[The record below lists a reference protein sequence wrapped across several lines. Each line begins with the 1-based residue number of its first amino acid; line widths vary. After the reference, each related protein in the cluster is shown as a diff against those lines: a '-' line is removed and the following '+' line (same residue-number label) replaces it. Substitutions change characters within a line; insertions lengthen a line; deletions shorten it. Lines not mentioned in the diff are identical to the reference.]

1 MTQREKRKEG
11 GEIAVAST
19 GPNLNSLV
27 DFQFGRCA
35 YFLIVDQNGKL
46 IDSISN
52 QGQQAQRGAGV
63 AAAQAIVD
71 SKVTAV
77 ITGNVGPNAYSIL
90 NSARIRIFTIDSEIT
105 ISEVLEKYKKDELKE
120 VVTTVERGSS
130 FGPQSYKERG
140 LGRGPRRNR

>member
-1 MTQREKRKEG
+1 MIQREKRKEG

-130 FGPQSYKERG
+130 FGPQGYKKRG